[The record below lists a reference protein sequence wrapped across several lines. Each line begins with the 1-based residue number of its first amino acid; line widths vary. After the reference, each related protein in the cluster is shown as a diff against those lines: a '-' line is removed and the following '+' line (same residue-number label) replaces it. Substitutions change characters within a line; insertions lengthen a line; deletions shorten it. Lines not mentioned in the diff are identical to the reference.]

1 MAAKV
6 RVGDTVQILAGKDR
20 GARGA
25 VLRVDAGKRKVVVER
40 INLVKKHQ
48 KPSTANRQGGIIE
61 REAPLNLSNVA
72 VIHKAW
78 GSARWTERR
87 CAGARS
93 TTRRSMAE
101 SKYVPRLLERYRQ
114 DVVPSLRGR
123 FGYKNSMQV
132 PRLQKVTLNVGLGEA
147 LTNARLLE
155 SAVEE
160 LAQISGQKA
169 VITKAKKS
177 IANFRL
183 REGQSIGCMVTL
195 RRDRM
200 WEFVDR
206 LINVALPRVRDFRGV
221 SPRAFDGRGNYSLGV
236 QEQTIFPEINLD
248 KIERIRGLS
257 LSITTTASTDEE
269 GHALLRELGMPFR
282 DMSR

>member
-1 MAAKV
+1 
-6 RVGDTVQILAGKDR
+6 
-20 GARGA
+20 
-25 VLRVDAGKRKVVVER
+25 
-40 INLVKKHQ
+40 
-48 KPSTANRQGGIIE
+48 
-61 REAPLNLSNVA
+61 
-72 VIHKAW
+72 
-78 GSARWTERR
+78 
-87 CAGARS
+87 
-93 TTRRSMAE
+93 MAE

-236 QEQTIFPEINLD
+236 QEQAIFPEINLD
-248 KIERIRGLS
+248 KIERIRGLN